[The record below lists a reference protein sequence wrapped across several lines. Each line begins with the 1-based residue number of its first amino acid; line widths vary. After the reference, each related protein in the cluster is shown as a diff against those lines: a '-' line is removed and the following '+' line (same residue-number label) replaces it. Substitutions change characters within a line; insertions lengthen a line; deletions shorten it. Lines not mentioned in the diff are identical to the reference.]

1 VKIKKLDKKPDNI
14 EIKDLGEY
22 IPGKHNTVTL
32 NKLKKFVTVPYY
44 IKWYASSESKK
55 VFPMFMQEISD
66 LNPTNFQIPQIVTRN
81 PFFDHAS
88 IKYFIAFK
96 NGEPAGRI
104 MAHIDYN
111 FNKQHNNNSGWFGLF
126 ESIEDQAVAVK
137 LLDAAISYLKQNGCD
152 NVIGPAK
159 FNATGEIGCMISG
172 FENHPYYMEPY
183 NAPYYQEFIENYGF
197 IKENDWHSMNTDIN
211 LISGYMERI
220 LRLEEKIAGTRRELS
235 NSNGFVIRNVDFSN
249 LGHEIKIIREL
260 YNEIWN
266 AGNHPQQTELTEK
279 EFDVLAM
286 GIRAIALEDLL
297 FIVEKDKKPIGVS
310 ISLPDVNEIIDE
322 YDSGHKNRNI
332 ISNNY
337 VPSSNFLNFKDLK
350 RDIDIFNIVKSR
362 LKLKK
367 FYGTRIL
374 ILGVKEEFRKTGIDS
389 KLYFQTFKRG
399 KELGF
404 IHGSGSQLA
413 DINIDILNPLFKMG
427 KLSMTWRV
435 YSKKIS

>member
-1 VKIKKLDKKPDNI
+1 
-14 EIKDLGEY
+14 
-22 IPGKHNTVTL
+22 
-32 NKLKKFVTVPYY
+32 
-44 IKWYASSESKK
+44 
-55 VFPMFMQEISD
+55 
-66 LNPTNFQIPQIVTRN
+66 
-81 PFFDHAS
+81 
-88 IKYFIAFK
+88 
-96 NGEPAGRI
+96 
-104 MAHIDYN
+104 
-111 FNKQHNNNSGWFGLF
+111 
-126 ESIEDQAVAVK
+126 
-137 LLDAAISYLKQNGCD
+137 
-152 NVIGPAK
+152 
-159 FNATGEIGCMISG
+159 
-172 FENHPYYMEPY
+172 
-183 NAPYYQEFIENYGF
+183 
-197 IKENDWHSMNTDIN
+197 
-211 LISGYMERI
+211 MERI

-297 FIVEKDKKPIGVS
+297 FIVEKDKKPVGVS

-322 YDSGHKNRNI
+322 YDSGHKNRNST
-332 ISNNY
+332 SNNY